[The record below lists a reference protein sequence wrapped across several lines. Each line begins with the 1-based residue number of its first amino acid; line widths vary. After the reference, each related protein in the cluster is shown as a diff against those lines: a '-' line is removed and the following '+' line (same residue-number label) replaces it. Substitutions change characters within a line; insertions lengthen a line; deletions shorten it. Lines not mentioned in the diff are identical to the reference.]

1 MAIGQTIKLKTLR
14 YYFQKFMSGITS
26 TSILRE
32 AGRQGT
38 PVLYSPVKLLRHGI
52 EALRGIYGT
61 LPMAS
66 KNHPEMCLANAH
78 TVGTISCPPEQ
89 RYFAVGNARRAQGIT
104 PELTMNREYAPFVDQ
119 RFRSIAIRKQSIAAG
134 YAPQELRVISVRPAG
149 KADVYCLH
157 VPVHGCFALANGAI
171 VSNSDALG
179 YRVEHDFPIVKQ
191 LSRMQISGT

>member
-1 MAIGQTIKLKTLR
+1 METGQTTKLKTLR
-14 YYFQKFMSGITS
+14 YYFQRFMLGITS
-26 TSILRE
+26 TSIPRD

-38 PVLYSPVKLLRHGI
+38 PVLCSPAKLLRHGI

-61 LPMAS
+61 LLMAS
-66 KNHPEMCLANAH
+66 RNHPETCPVSAH
-78 TVGTISCPPEQ
+78 TAGLISCLPEQ
-89 RYFAVGNARRAQGIT
+89 RCFAAGNARRVQGIT

-119 RFRSIAIRKQSIAAG
+119 RFRSIAIWKQGIAAVCV
-134 YAPQELRVISVRPAG
+134 PQELRVTSVRPAG

-157 VPVHGCFALANGAI
+157 VPVHGCFALANGTI